1 MTSVNETLQRLGLAV
16 LETVQESGQIG
27 APSGHL
33 YAALMVHG
41 ATLSQYQSFMATL
54 TRTGLL
60 VLGGQ
65 CYTITDKGRS
75 VMEILRRQFAG

>member
-16 LETVQESGQIG
+16 LETVQESGQMG

-41 ATLSQYQSFMATL
+41 ATLSHYVECSIMNSAFGQAWLRLGFVAEAM
-54 TRTGLL
+54 L
-60 VLGGQ
+60 VDS
-65 CYTITDKGRS
+65 T
-75 VMEILRRQFAG
+75 